1 MSDTNNDHATTISHD
16 DEQVFQR
23 LAEAKQQYEQYLV
36 ITHSTAIFVPVDSLV
51 VPPSPNL
58 PLSLKIW
65 RDK

>member
-1 MSDTNNDHATTISHD
+1 MSDTNNDYAMTISD

-23 LAEAKQQYEQYLV
+23 LAEAKQQYEQYLA
-36 ITHSTAIFVPVDSLV
+36 ITDSAGVFVPVDSLV